1 MKNFTWKRFG
11 LYILWFFTIT
21 LVVALIWNYFDKG
34 ETIASLFT
42 THQLILRS
50 ILSVV
55 LGFFSTI
62 FYKKNEI
69 IT

>member
-11 LYILWFFTIT
+11 FYILWFFTIT
-21 LVVALIWNYFDKG
+21 LVVAIIWNYFDKG
-34 ETIASLFT
+34 ETIANLFT

-55 LGFFSTI
+55 LGFFLTV
-62 FYKKNEI
+62 FNKKN
-69 IT
+69 